1 MVKPDYEYAEFDRWF
16 NEPESYGLRS
26 ERFYDLV
33 NNTADPQKR
42 FEIITQWMTAAFDA
56 GRHPEHRYV

>member
-1 MVKPDYEYAEFDRWF
+1 MVTPEYEYTEFDRWF
-16 NEPESYGLRS
+16 NAAEEHGLRS
-26 ERFYDLV
+26 ERFYNLV
-33 NNTADPQKR
+33 CCETDPQRR